1 MAKKAVGG
9 VKFDQGKPEMDLL
22 PREALVEIAK
32 GFGFGAV
39 KYGRFN
45 WRNGLKWSRVYS
57 ALNRHLAAWNAG
69 EDFDPESGLN
79 HLAHAGCNLMFLLT
93 YLEEHPELD
102 DRYGK
107 EAQRKEKHGKH
118 PKREAKKKKKRKA

>member
-1 MAKKAVGG
+1 
-9 VKFDQGKPEMDLL
+9 MDLL

-32 GFGFGAV
+32 GFGFGAG

-45 WRNGLKWSRVYS
+45 WRKGLKWSRVYS
-57 ALNRHLAAWNAG
+57 ALQRHLVAWNAG
-69 EDFDPESGLN
+69 DDKDPESGLN

-93 YLEEHPELD
+93 YLAEHPELD

-107 EAQRKEKHGKH
+107 EAQVKEKHGSH
-118 PKREAKKKKKRKA
+118 PKRDKSKKKRKKA